1 MANEQETKEEHK
13 VNSED
18 REGNLGHKP
27 RIKPIIEAADSLS
40 LGISMVVAVVMGVG
54 IGYLLRS
61 MTGVAW
67 LFWIGVAIGI
77 AAAISNV
84 YKAYSKQYK
93 AYEELAKEPRYAIK
107 KKLNEKDK
115 KQEKKQEEDDDE
127 DSFWEDDYGEE
138 KNY

>member
-1 MANEQETKEEHK
+1 MPNK
-13 VNSED
+13 VNGEAGENTPVH
-18 REGNLGHKP
+18 EGQEEQKAP

-61 MTGVAW
+61 MTGIAW
-67 LFWIGVAIGI
+67 LFWVGVAIGI
-77 AAAISNV
+77 AAAIMNV
-84 YKAYSKQYK
+84 YKAYSKQYQ

-107 KKLNEKDK
+107 KQLED
-115 KQEKKQEEDDDE
+115 EDDDE
-127 DSFWEDDYGEE
+127 DYGE

>member
-1 MANEQETKEEHK
+1 MAENENKELDNKEE
-13 VNSED
+13 E
-18 REGNLGHKP
+18 HKP

-54 IGYLLRS
+54 IGYLLKS
-61 MTGVAW
+61 MTGIAW

-77 AAAISNV
+77 AAAILNV

-107 KKLNEKDK
+107 KQL
-115 KQEKKQEEDDDE
+115 EDEDDE
-127 DSFWEDDYGEE
+127 DYGD
-138 KNY
+138 KSY